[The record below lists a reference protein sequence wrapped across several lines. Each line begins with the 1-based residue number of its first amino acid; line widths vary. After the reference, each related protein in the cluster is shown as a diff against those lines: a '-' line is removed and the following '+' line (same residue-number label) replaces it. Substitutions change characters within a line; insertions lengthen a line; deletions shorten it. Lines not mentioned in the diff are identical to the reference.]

1 MPSKPSWL
9 AYGFSLLILVAV
21 VGIIFGVNRDVARTK
36 RDAAAQTD
44 ASGVAAVTSRQG
56 LERRIAQLERTL
68 RERPTDST
76 AAVSLADALMRQAR
90 VTGNA
95 GLALRAEQALK
106 GVLRDEP
113 ADYDARRMLATVYL
127 SEHRFRD
134 AVVEADRMR
143 TVRPTDDWNFG
154 VLGDGHLELGEYDE
168 AFSAF
173 QRMMDLRP
181 TAGAYARAAYALEL
195 QGHLKAALEAM
206 RLSVE
211 ATPPT
216 DPESIAWHHA
226 QIGDLYRQMGNTKD
240 AAYEYA
246 WAEHTFPGH
255 PFAVRGMAALLEA
268 AGDRAGAA
276 SQYEAVMATTPSP
289 DIAEKLGDLYTAMG
303 RSADASR
310 EYALAEAG
318 WRFDAPNPAMLARFL
333 AEHDRAL
340 SDAVALAESAA
351 RERHD
356 IFTQDALAWCY
367 FKSGR
372 LREAAAAIKQ
382 ALVYGLEGS
391 DDPAARRCDQ
401 RSREHLANAPGHGFF
416 NAMRPPSP

>member
-1 MPSKPSWL
+1 VAQRRVMSMPSKQSWL

-21 VGIIFGVNRDVARTK
+21 VGIILGVNRDVARTK

-195 QGHLKAALEAM
+195 QGDLEAALEAM

-372 LREAAAAIKQ
+372 VREAAAAIKQ
-382 ALVYGLEGS
+382 ARRTGS
-391 DDPAARRCDQ
+391 KDQTILRHAVAISEAVSIWPTRQAR
-401 RSREHLANAPGHGFF
+401 AK
-416 NAMRPPSP
+416 